1 VPWAPGGAARP
12 KGERNMTIWKSG
24 LPKSGYLRAHHH
36 SSSLRSPHAAHEEGG
51 RRDTEDG
58 RTCEGPV
65 HSGMK
70 IRIGDMVATRVPADC
85 IGRDGELML
94 LERLLADDG
103 PVIAG
108 VHGIG
113 GIGKSTLLS
122 AFAARSQQL
131 GAAVIYL
138 DCRVVEPTERG
149 FLGEL
154 GAVVGAD
161 FRNPDQAAHAVG
173 LLAPR
178 VILMLDTYERFRLM
192 DSWLRQVFVPSLSNN
207 VRIVL
212 CGRDPMVAGWL
223 TTPGWHNLT
232 VTLALDTLGDRDAL
246 DLLERSQVSCADAR
260 QIMRLTRGHPLALKL
275 AAAAVGGRRRMVD
288 LESAVL
294 PRVVEELTRLYV
306 EEIGDSFTRQ
316 VLNAASLV
324 RRTTLS
330 LLSAM
335 LPDAPPQDAYERLR
349 ALPFVAMSREG
360 LHVHDT
366 MQQTIAAALKAAD
379 PTTYREHRRAAWRQL
394 RAEFRTAGASETW
407 RYTADMLYI
416 IENPV
421 TREAFFPLNAHLLAV
436 EAVRPADGSDIETIV
451 ARHEGDEAAAWLL
464 GWWRRAPRA
473 FRVVRDQQGTITGFY
488 ALLEPASGDLD
499 VASAEA
505 DPVLRLW
512 LAHLRR
518 IPVAADERVLFCLR
532 WLSAANGEAPSPEQG
547 ATWLDMK
554 RSYMEMRPHL
564 RRIYMSVV
572 DIATYGP
579 IAAGLGFRVLDDAGA
594 TLDGKTYHTAMLDF
608 GPQSV
613 DGWLAG
619 LVATELGI
627 EDEQLLD
634 ADARELVFGGKRVPL
649 TRREFAVMHLLTERP
664 GTAISRDTLLD
675 TIWGVDYEGGSNVV
689 DAVVRLLRKKMGEHA
704 SCIEAVSGFGYRLR
718 RRPD

>member
-1 VPWAPGGAARP
+1 MA
-12 KGERNMTIWKSG
+12 S
-24 LPKSGYLRAHHH
+24 
-36 SSSLRSPHAAHEEGG
+36 
-51 RRDTEDG
+51 
-58 RTCEGPV
+58 
-65 HSGMK
+65 
-70 IRIGDMVATRVPADC
+70 RIGDIVATRVPADC
-85 IGRDGELML
+85 IGRENELKL

-113 GIGKSTLLS
+113 GIGKSTLLT
-122 AFAARSQQL
+122 AFAARAQQL
-131 GAAVIYL
+131 GAAVVYL

-149 FLGEL
+149 FLSEL
-154 GAVVGAD
+154 GAAVGAD
-161 FRNPDQAAHAVG
+161 LRNPDKAAHALG
-173 LLAPR
+173 LLGGR

-192 DSWLRQVFVPSLSNN
+192 DSWLRQVFVPSLSDS

-223 TTPGWHNLT
+223 TAPGWRDLT
-232 VTLALDTLGDRDAL
+232 LMLALDTLSDGDAL
-246 DLLERSQVSCADAR
+246 DLLERSQVSSADAR
-260 QIMRLTRGHPLALKL
+260 HIMRLTRGHPLALKL
-275 AAAAVGGRRRMVD
+275 AAAAVSGKRRRVD
-288 LESAVL
+288 TESAVL

-306 EEIGDSFTRQ
+306 TEIGDSFTRR
-316 VLNAASLV
+316 VLNAASVV

-394 RAEFRTAGASETW
+394 RAEFRNAGASEMW

-421 TREAFFPLNAHLLAV
+421 TRDAFFPLNAHLLAV
-436 EAVRPADGSDIETIV
+436 ETASPADGPAIGTIV
-451 ARHEGDEAAAWLL
+451 ARHEGDEAAAWLF

-473 FRVVRDQQGTITGFY
+473 FRVVRDQQGTLTGFY
-488 ALLEPASGDLD
+488 VLFEPSSGDRD

-505 DPVLRLW
+505 DPVLGSW

-532 WLSAANGEAPSPEQG
+532 WLSAANGEAPSSEQG
-547 ATWLDMK
+547 AMWLDLK

-564 RRIYMSVV
+564 RRVYMPVV

-579 IAAGLGFRVLDDAGA
+579 IAAGLGFRVLEDAGA
-594 TLDGKTYHTAMLDF
+594 TLDGKVYHTAMLDF

-627 EDEQLLD
+627 EDEQFLD
-634 ADARELVFGGKRVPL
+634 ADARELVFGGKRVPV
-649 TRREFAVMHLLTERP
+649 TRREFAVMQLLTERP

-675 TIWGVDYEGGSNVV
+675 KIWGADYDGGSNVV
-689 DAVVRLLRKKMGEHA
+689 DAVVRLLRKKLGERA
-704 SCIEAVSGFGYRLR
+704 SYIESVSGIGYRVR
-718 RRPD
+718 RRQD

>member
-1 VPWAPGGAARP
+1 MA
-12 KGERNMTIWKSG
+12 S
-24 LPKSGYLRAHHH
+24 
-36 SSSLRSPHAAHEEGG
+36 
-51 RRDTEDG
+51 
-58 RTCEGPV
+58 
-65 HSGMK
+65 
-70 IRIGDMVATRVPADC
+70 RIGDIVATRVAADC
-85 IGRDGELML
+85 IGRENELKL

-113 GIGKSTLLS
+113 GIGKSTLLT
-122 AFAARSQQL
+122 AFAARAQQL
-131 GAAVIYL
+131 GAAVVYL

-149 FLGEL
+149 FLSEL
-154 GAVVGAD
+154 GAAVGAD
-161 FRNPDQAAHAVG
+161 LRNPDTAAHALE
-173 LLAPR
+173 LLGGR

-192 DSWLRQVFVPSLSNN
+192 DSWLRQVFVPSLSDS

-223 TTPGWHNLT
+223 TAPGWHHLT
-232 VTLALDTLGDRDAL
+232 LILALDTLGDGDAL
-246 DLLERSQVSCADAR
+246 DLLERSQVSSADAR
-260 QIMRLTRGHPLALKL
+260 HIMRLTRGHPLALKL
-275 AAAAVGGRRRMVD
+275 AAAAASGKRRMVD

-306 EEIGDSFTRQ
+306 TEIGDSFTRR
-316 VLNAASLV
+316 VLNAASVL

-330 LLSAM
+330 LLSAI

-379 PTTYREHRRAAWRQL
+379 PTTYRELRRAAWRQL
-394 RAEFRTAGASETW
+394 RAEFRNAGASEMW

-421 TREAFFPLNAHLLAV
+421 TRDAFFPLNAHLLGV
-436 EAVRPADGSDIETIV
+436 ETASPADGPAIETIV

-464 GWWRRAPRA
+464 GWWRRAPRT
-473 FRVVRDQQGTITGFY
+473 FRVVRDQQGTLTGFY
-488 ALLEPASGDLD
+488 VLFEPSSGDRD
-499 VASAEA
+499 AASAEA
-505 DPVLRLW
+505 DPVLGSW

-532 WLSAANGEAPSPEQG
+532 WLSAANGEAPSSEQG
-547 ATWLDMK
+547 AVWLDMK

-564 RRIYMSVV
+564 RRIYMPVV

-579 IAAGLGFRVLDDAGA
+579 IAAGLGFRVLEDAGA
-594 TLDGKTYHTAMLDF
+594 TLDGKVYHTAMLDF

-649 TRREFAVMHLLTERP
+649 TRREFAVMQLLTERP

-675 TIWGVDYEGGSNVV
+675 KIWGADYDGGSNVV
-689 DAVVRLLRKKMGEHA
+689 DAVVRLLRKKLGERA
-704 SCIEAVSGFGYRLR
+704 SYIEFVSGFGYRFR